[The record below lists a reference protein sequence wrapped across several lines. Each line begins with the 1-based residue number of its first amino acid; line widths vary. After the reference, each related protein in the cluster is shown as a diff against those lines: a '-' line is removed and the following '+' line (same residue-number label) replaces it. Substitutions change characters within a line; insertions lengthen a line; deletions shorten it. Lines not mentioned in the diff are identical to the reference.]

1 MRKCCE
7 NALSGVGKLV
17 YRWTEMS
24 VELSIVVPVFNEQAN
39 AAALL
44 ERIAAVLPQLPA
56 PHEVIFVDDGSK
68 DPTVATLLAAKTR
81 YPWLKIVELRR
92 NFGQH
97 AATYA
102 GFDVANGKI
111 VVTLDGDL
119 QNDPADIPKLLEK
132 MREGYDVV
140 CGWRTERKDPFFS
153 RKLPSLIVNRII
165 RSDAPTPIHDYGCFL
180 RAYTNEAAKELA
192 YYSTTRGWF
201 PVLFSKLGFRVGE
214 VPVTH
219 HERPGGEKSKH
230 NFFRRMD
237 QFMSVFM
244 GATTRPF
251 QFVEVVGAVGM
262 GLGGIGLV
270 AALWLALR
278 GAEFDWVVVLVA
290 SLALALWG
298 FLAAVTGMIGEYLVG
313 MNYEIGRNP
322 KYLVRKIHE

>member
-1 MRKCCE
+1 M
-7 NALSGVGKLV
+7 ALKD
-17 YRWTEMS
+17 M
-24 VELSIVVPVFNEQAN
+24 ELSIVIPVYNEEATIDP
-39 AAALL
+39 LL
-44 ERIAAVLPQLPA
+44 ERLAGVLPKLPA
-56 PHEVIFVDDGSK
+56 PHEVIVVDDGSADTTGAK
-68 DPTVATLLAAKTR
+68 LLAARSR
-81 YPWLKIVELRR
+81 YPWLKIVQLRR

-102 GFDVANGKI
+102 GFDHATGNV

-132 MREGYDVV
+132 IRDGYDVV

-180 RAYTNEAAKELA
+180 RAYTQDAAKELS

-214 VPVTH
+214 VPVSH
-219 HERPGGEKSKH
+219 HERPGSEKSKH
-230 NFFRRMD
+230 SVFRRMD

-251 QFVEVVGAVGM
+251 QFVEIIGGAMMV
-262 GLGGIGLV
+262 LGGAGLV
-270 AALWLALR
+270 AALVLWAT
-278 GAEFDWVVVLVA
+278 GAEFRFGRLML
-290 SLALALWG
+290 LAAGLTLWG
-298 FLAAVTGMIGEYLVG
+298 FLTTVTGMIGEYLVG
-313 MNYEIGRNP
+313 MNYEIGRKP
-322 KYLVRKIHE
+322 KYLVRKFHD